1 MAFVTR
7 FKRRIAGGTNTST
20 IDGPVSGSIIM
31 IPVVFGDDVAGGT
44 AYRTIDL
51 PAGMAL
57 KLVAIIPKASSITS
71 DPEVTVGSAVDGAQF
86 VAAANV
92 VDGTAL
98 TLVATDVTD
107 LLSFKVV
114 NDAGDAYSDLVFTVV
129 AYVSAPPTSLVER
142 NINHA

>member
-7 FKRRIAGGTNTST
+7 FKRRVTGTTM
-20 IDGPVSGSIIM
+20 IDGPVSGSIVV
-31 IPVVFGDDVAGGT
+31 IPVTFGDDIANGT

-51 PAGMAL
+51 PAGMSL
-57 KLVAIIPKASSITS
+57 KIVSITPKASSITS
-71 DPEVTVGSAVDGAQF
+71 DPEVTVGSAVDGAQI

-98 TLVATDVTD
+98 TLATADVTD

-114 NDAGDAYSDLVFTVV
+114 NDAGDAYSDLVFTVI
-129 AYVSAPPTSLVER
+129 AYVTAPPTSLVER